1 MEIVEIVESPKKML
15 VKMWELGAVKL
26 KKINKY

>member
-26 KKINKY
+26 KKIK